1 MHASAIIALGAAAL
15 AAAAPTTQTKKDSF
29 EVSKF
34 VFGCTGMS
42 YMNPNNLASTS
53 LTLPFSTAGCYYY
66 FDVAYNGGESYH
78 CEGSTKATDYL
89 QCTGADDNVLA
100 YIDNTTDKT
109 KNILKLQ
116 YEDSDVEAGTRYNYY
131 GHKRVYAATSGDADK
146 QKAKFAVKVS
156 SATGVAK

>member
-15 AAAAPTTQTKKDSF
+15 AAAAPTTQQKKDSF

-34 VFGCTGMS
+34 VFGCTS
-42 YMNPNNLASTS
+42 
-53 LTLPFSTAGCYYY
+53 GCYYN
-66 FDVAYNGGESYH
+66 FDVAYNGGETYH
-78 CEGSTKATDYL
+78 CAGALTDTDYL
-89 QCTGADDNVLA
+89 QCTGADDNLTA
-100 YIDNTTDKT
+100 YIDNATDKT

-131 GHKRVYAATSGDADK
+131 GHKRVYAATSSDADK

>member
-1 MHASAIIALGAAAL
+1 MHASAILALGDAAL
-15 AAAAPTTQTKKDSF
+15 AAAAPTTQQKKDSF

-34 VFGCTGMS
+34 VFGCT
-42 YMNPNNLASTS
+42 
-53 LTLPFSTAGCYYY
+53 AGCYYN

-78 CEGSTKATDYL
+78 CAGSTTLTDYVE
-89 QCTGADDNVLA
+89 CTAGEDKNLLA

-116 YEDSDVEAGTRYNYY
+116 FEDSDVEAGTRYNYY
-131 GHKRVYAATSGDADK
+131 GHKRVYAQTSSDADK